1 MKYFALT
8 DRGCKRTN
16 NQDSYC
22 IIHNT
27 NDDILMMVCDGVGG
41 AKAGDVASNTLVKH
55 MSERFSVNKGFKSEY
70 EVNNYLKTEL
80 KEASDE
86 VFTAASINLDYKG
99 MGTTAT
105 GILITNLGIFVFN
118 VGDSRV
124 YTISNSYKLS
134 QITKDHNLVN
144 KLIEEGTITQEEAKA
159 HPQASYLT
167 NVCGMWTNVKAD
179 VSKLKEKAKYVLICS
194 DGLHGYVDDDKIID
208 IIKNSRSLQQK
219 TKNLM
224 KAALDAG
231 GYDNITII
239 LCKVDDY
246 YG

>member
-8 DRGCKRTN
+8 DKGYKRSA

-22 IIHNT
+22 ITHNEK
-27 NDDILMMVCDGVGG
+27 DDVLMIVCDGVGG
-41 AKAGDVASNTLVKH
+41 AKAGDVASGTFIRH
-55 MSERFSVNKGFKSEY
+55 ISERFSENRGFRSEY
-70 EVNNYLKTEL
+70 DISTYIKNEIRD
-80 KEASDE
+80 ASNE
-86 VFTAASINLDYKG
+86 VFMLATGNPDYRG

-105 GILITNLGIFVFN
+105 GILITGFGIFVFN

-124 YTISNSYKLS
+124 YTIDRAGLLK
-134 QITKDHNLVN
+134 QVTRDHTFGNQ
-144 KLIEEGTITQEEAKA
+144 LIEEGSVTARQAEE

-167 NVCGMWTNVKAD
+167 NVCGMWNDVKTD
-179 VSKLKEKAKYVLICS
+179 VSRLKEEAEYILICS
-194 DGLHGYVDDDKIID
+194 DGLHGYVSDDEIID
-208 IIKNSRSLQQK
+208 VIRNSRSVQQK

-224 KAALDAG
+224 KAALDSG
-231 GYDNITII
+231 GYDNITVI